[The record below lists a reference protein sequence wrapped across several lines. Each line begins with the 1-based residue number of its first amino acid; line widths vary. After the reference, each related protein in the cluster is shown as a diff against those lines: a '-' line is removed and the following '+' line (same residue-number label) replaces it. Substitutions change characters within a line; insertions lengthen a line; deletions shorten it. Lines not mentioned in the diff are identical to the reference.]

1 MEFSNNVLILWIK
14 SGSGVWGG
22 GGGGGVEWFI
32 SLYLHSDFV
41 LFVYEPLSRDA
52 FIFYGFSLYVLE
64 SLIDD

>member
-14 SGSGVWGG
+14 SGSGVGG
-22 GGGGGVEWFI
+22 GGSRGVEWFI
-32 SLYLHSDFV
+32 SLDLHSDFV

>member
-14 SGSGVWGG
+14 SGSGVGG
-22 GGGGGVEWFI
+22 GGSRGVEWFV
-32 SLYLHSDFV
+32 SLDLHSDFV
-41 LFVYEPLSRDA
+41 LFVYEPLSRDV

>member
-14 SGSGVWGG
+14 SGWGG

-32 SLYLHSDFV
+32 SLDLHSDFV
-41 LFVYEPLSRDA
+41 LFVHEPLSHDV